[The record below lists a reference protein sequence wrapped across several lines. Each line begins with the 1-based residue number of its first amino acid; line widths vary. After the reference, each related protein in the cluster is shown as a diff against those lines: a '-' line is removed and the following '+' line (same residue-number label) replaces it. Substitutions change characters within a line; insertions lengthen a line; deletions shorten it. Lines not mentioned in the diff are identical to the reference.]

1 MPFAAGVSRA
11 SITPFEGVELTGWG
25 YYIERRWRHIR
36 DDLQATALV
45 VDDGRHTAAIVAL
58 DLMVIDDRFTRV
70 TRERISVATGIPPD
84 ALLLTCSH
92 SHNAPAA
99 GGLRGVGE
107 CDPAYE
113 DWASRQAA
121 TATMLAWRNRVPARA
136 TIAHDDIHGLS
147 YNRTRPAGPID
158 TQLTTLRIATVDGA
172 PLAFVV
178 NFQAH
183 PCVQTIL
190 RPWDVT
196 RDVPGEVCDR
206 IEAALPGVTAM
217 YIQGACGDVNFDP
230 AFSSTERCHEPAQA
244 IATAALRCQDGGV
257 PLIDPIVGTATVTAR
272 IPTRRWAREEIDADR
287 VEAERRLA
295 TGDIAGWR
303 EGIGRVM
310 TNNPA
315 DMVAR
320 HGGNEVQAVRAM
332 ARFNVEWTSQMLAD
346 VATRP
351 EVLDTEVQAVRI
363 GDLSIVAN
371 ASEFFTT
378 LAQDVR
384 SRSPAAELML
394 ACYANGRIGYMPDA
408 YDIDRR
414 TYAAYQSPKY
424 CNQFPFTHDSG
435 PTMCQAMLDTIA
447 LSRAIT

>member
-1 MPFAAGVSRA
+1 MPFAAGISRT

-58 DLMVIDDRFTRV
+58 DLMVIDDRFTRI
-70 TRERISVATGIPPD
+70 TRERISAATGIPPD
-84 ALLLTCSH
+84 AIMLTCSH

-107 CDPAYE
+107 CDPTYE
-113 DWASRQAA
+113 DWASQQAA
-121 TATMLAWRNRVPARA
+121 NATILAWRNRTPAHA

-147 YNRTRPAGPID
+147 YNRTRPAGPVD
-158 TQLTTLRIATVDGA
+158 TRLTTLRIVTADGA

-196 RDVPGEVCDR
+196 RDAPGEVCDR
-206 IEAALPGVTAM
+206 IEAAQPGVTAM

-230 AFSSTERCHEPAQA
+230 AYSATERCHEPARS
-244 IATAALRCQDGGV
+244 ISTAALCSQDGGGELV
-257 PLIDPIVGTATVTAR
+257 DPVVSATTVMAR
-272 IPTRRWAREEIDADR
+272 IPTRRWTREEIDADR
-287 VEAERRLA
+287 VEAEGRLA
-295 TGDIAGWR
+295 TGDIVGWR

-320 HGGNEVQAVRAM
+320 HGGDEVRAVRAM

-378 LAQDVR
+378 LALDVR
-384 SRSPAAELML
+384 SRSPAAELMI
-394 ACYANGRIGYMPDA
+394 ACYANGRIGYMPDS
-408 YDIDRR
+408 YDVDRR

-435 PTMCQAMLDTIA
+435 PAMCQAMLDAIA
-447 LSRAIT
+447 RSRATA